1 MNIYWI
7 FLIVA
12 IIIPTYLTSNLATT
26 NRDNVNNLEFTIFR
40 LAPGG
45 IQECDDFRHNVKPFD
60 DGTDNEEDYL
70 KVDCARYQSALTC
83 YKVFYPLLDD
93 NNPSDQATKKE
104 LDNIDLASIENACH
118 QYV

>member
-26 NRDNVNNLEFTIFR
+26 NRDNVNNFEFTIFR
-40 LAPGG
+40 LAPAGT
-45 IQECDDFRHNVKPFD
+45 QECDNFRHNVKSFD
-60 DGTDNEEDYL
+60 DGADNVEDYL

-83 YKVFYPLLDD
+83 YKNFYPLLDD
-93 NNPSDQATKKE
+93 NDQSDKDKKKE
-104 LDNIDLASIENACH
+104 LDKIKLAPIEDACR